1 MNKKT
6 QNECIICKTTS
17 KDMPLILFEFN
28 GSNHYIC
35 SQHIPI
41 LIHKSH
47 QLKDILPG
55 IKEVD
60 EEY

>member
-1 MNKKT
+1 MKEMK
-6 QNECIICKTTS
+6 NECIICKTTS
-17 KDMPLILFEFN
+17 DELPLLMFEFN

-55 IKEVD
+55 IKDV
-60 EEY
+60 EEEF